1 MASYVKYLNTV
12 EDFLK
17 GIHDF
22 SSHSLKASLH
32 NTAPVNTNTVF
43 ANLTEITAQN
53 GYTAGGQTLDSET
66 LSETSGTAKLT
77 VADEVFTATTGGFGP
92 FRYVNI
98 YNDTPTSPADPLIC
112 FFDYG
117 SAISLLD
124 TETFSLDFD
133 GTNGLF
139 TLV

>member
-1 MASYVKYLNTV
+1 M
-12 EDFLK
+12 EDVLK
-17 GIHDF
+17 GVFNF
-22 SSHSLKASLH
+22 SSDSLKASLH

-77 VADEVFTATTGGFGP
+77 IADEVFTASGGTFGP

-98 YNDTPTSPADPLIC
+98 YDDTPTSPADPLIC

-124 TETFSLDFD
+124 TETFTIDAD
-133 GTNGLF
+133 ATNGLF
-139 TLV
+139 QLV

>member
-1 MASYVKYLNTV
+1 M
-12 EDFLK
+12 LK
-17 GIHDF
+17 AVHDF
-22 SSHSLKASLH
+22 STHSLKASLH

-77 VADEVFTATTGGFGP
+77 IADEVFTASGGTFGP

-124 TETFSLDFD
+124 TETLTLDFSAAD
-133 GTNGLF
+133 GLF
-139 TLV
+139 QLV

>member
-1 MASYVKYLNTV
+1 M
-12 EDFLK
+12 LK
-17 GIHDF
+17 GVFNF
-22 SSHSLKASLH
+22 SADSLKASLH

-77 VADEVFTATTGGFGP
+77 IADEVFTASGGTFGP

-98 YNDTPTSPADPLIC
+98 YDDTPTSPADPLIC

-124 TETFSLDFD
+124 TETFTIDAD
-133 GTNGLF
+133 ATNGLF
-139 TLV
+139 QMV

>member
-1 MASYVKYLNTV
+1 VASYVKYLNTV

-17 GIHDF
+17 GVHNF
-22 SSHSLKASLH
+22 SSNTLKASLH

-53 GYTAGGQTLDSET
+53 GYTSGGQALDSVT
-66 LSETSGTAKLT
+66 LSETAGTAKLV

-117 SAISLLD
+117 SSISLLD
-124 TETFSLDFD
+124 TETLTLDAD
-133 GTNGLF
+133 SGNGLF
-139 TLV
+139 QLV